1 MKKTFTISIS
11 DTIFH
16 IDEDAYE
23 VLKKYMVNIKEH
35 FHNTEDGKE
44 IVSDIE
50 YRLSELFTEK
60 NDDNVITLEKVG
72 NVIEI
77 MGQPEIFDE
86 ENDVVIPEK
95 IKRRLYRDPEHK
107 IISGVCGGIAAYF
120 ETDPTIVRI
129 ITILLSFISFGA
141 IFIAYIILW
150 VIVKKAETTTQ
161 KLEMRGENVT
171 VKNIEKFIKETINKI
186 NN

>member
-1 MKKTFTISIS
+1 MKKTFTVNISG
-11 DTIFH
+11 TVFH

-23 VLKKYMVNIKEH
+23 ILKKYMIDIKEH
-35 FHNTEDGKE
+35 FHNTEDGGE

-60 NDDNVITLEKVG
+60 NDDNIITLEKVG

-77 MGQPEIFDE
+77 MGQPDIFDE
-86 ENDVVIPEK
+86 ENDIIPEK
-95 IKRRLYRDPEHK
+95 IKKRLYRDPDHK

-120 ETDPTIVRI
+120 ETDPVIVRL
-129 ITILLSFISFGA
+129 ITILLSFIIFPA

-150 VIVKKAETTTQ
+150 IIVKKAITTTQ